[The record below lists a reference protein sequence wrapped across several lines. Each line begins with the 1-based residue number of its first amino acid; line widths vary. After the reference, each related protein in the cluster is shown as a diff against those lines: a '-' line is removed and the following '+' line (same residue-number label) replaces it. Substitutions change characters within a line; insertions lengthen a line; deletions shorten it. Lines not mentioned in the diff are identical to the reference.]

1 MYTYQCV
8 WRRKVSGEKEEILKE
23 LLIDEESVLKE
34 LVNKAK
40 KIFKIDK
47 KSGRTVL
54 LIPKTRLTDRELIIL
69 ALIGRYFANK
79 LNFFDSSSITIG
91 GVAQEL
97 NMATPSVSAR
107 MSDLKRERVIEM
119 LARGEYRINY
129 TEISRLLD
137 EISEKVSVSK

>member
-1 MYTYQCV
+1 MCLAK
-8 WRRKVSGEKEEILKE
+8 KVSGEKEEILKE
-23 LLIDEESVLKE
+23 LLIDEEAILKD

-54 LIPKTRLTDRELIIL
+54 LIPKTPLSDRELIIL
-69 ALIGRYFANK
+69 TLIGRYFANK
-79 LNFFDSSSITIG
+79 LNLFDSSSMAIEEL
-91 GVAQEL
+91 AQEL
-97 NMATPSVSAR
+97 NMAKPSVSAR
-107 MSDLKRERVIEM
+107 MSDLRRERIVEM

-137 EISEKVSVSK
+137 EISEKVSGK